1 MSTLTNRTIKSTYQQ
16 LLQVENNV
24 VQDGLGTSSL
34 SASFD
39 LTGLENIT
47 GSLNVSGTTDL
58 IGSAYVSGSMRI
70 SGTFEVLGTASISHL
85 ITTYE
90 SSSIIYASGSTK
102 FGDDTSDTH
111 QRTGSMTISGSLF
124 STNISGTFSGS
135 YKGDASGLTGTV
147 SSSYAVSASFATSG
161 TYALSSS
168 EATTATNVF
177 VLPKNTDSSTHFV
190 LFSQGVSGSF
200 RANSDS
206 GLSYVP
212 STNTLTATK
221 FIGALEGNATTAD
234 TASVVLGTI
243 LSASFALTASHAESQ
258 SVVNITSGSF
268 AASGDGPFTGS
279 FSSSR
284 ASTLSG
290 SFTGSSTG
298 SFTGS
303 GAGLVG
309 VVTSSFAITASHALN
324 SGGGGSGTGFPL
336 TGSAPISGT
345 LLVTGSN
352 APAVRVSGST
362 TLTGSLLV
370 SGTTSVTGSLNA
382 TSITETS
389 ALKYKQNINEITSSD
404 IIYNLRPVTFD
415 WKQDGSHDVGLIAE
429 EVGDHMP
436 ELVSKDKEGNVEGVK
451 YSKLTSL
458 LIKAVQDQQK
468 EIDYLKSLL
477 KK

>member
-24 VQDGLGTSSL
+24 IQDGLGTSSL

-58 IGSAYVSGSMRI
+58 IGSASVSGSMRI

-147 SSSYAVSASFATSG
+147 TSSFAESASFATSG

-177 VLPKNTDSSTHFV
+177 VLPKNTDGSTHFV

-290 SFTGSSTG
+290 SFTGASTG

-324 SGGGGSGTGFPL
+324 SGGGGSGAGFPFS
-336 TGSAPISGT
+336 GSRADVTAS
-345 LLVTGSN
+345 LNVTGGIANFTASMVVDG
-352 APAVRVSGST
+352 ALS
-362 TLTGSLLV
+362 
-370 SGTTSVTGSLNA
+370 A

-389 ALKYKQNINEITSSD
+389 ALKYKENINEITSSD

-415 WKQDGSHDVGLIAE
+415 WKKDGSHDVGLIAE
-429 EVGDHMP
+429 EVGDHMT

-468 EIDYLKSLL
+468 QIDELKSLL

>member
-24 VQDGLGTSSL
+24 IQDGLGTSSL

-39 LTGLENIT
+39 LTGLENVT

-58 IGSAYVSGSMRI
+58 IGSASVSGSMRI

-90 SSSIIYASGSTK
+90 SSSIIYANGSTK

-147 SSSYAVSASFATSG
+147 TSSFAESASFATSG

-177 VLPKNTDSSTHFV
+177 VLPKNTDGSTHFV

-206 GLSYVP
+206 GLSYTP

-243 LSASFALTASHAESQ
+243 LSASFAITASHAESQ
-258 SVVNITSGSF
+258 SVINVTSGSF

-279 FSSSR
+279 FSSSK

-324 SGGGGSGTGFPL
+324 SGGGGSGAGFPFS
-336 TGSAPISGT
+336 GSRADVTAS
-345 LLVTGSN
+345 LNVTGGIANFTASMVVDG
-352 APAVRVSGST
+352 ALS
-362 TLTGSLLV
+362 
-370 SGTTSVTGSLNA
+370 A

-389 ALKYKQNINEITSSD
+389 ALKYKENINEITSSD

-415 WKQDGSHDVGLIAE
+415 WKKDGSHDVGLIAE
-429 EVGDHMP
+429 EVGDHMT
-436 ELVSKDKEGNVEGVK
+436 ELVSRDKEGNVEGVK

-468 EIDYLKSLL
+468 EIDELKSLL

>member
-58 IGSAYVSGSMRI
+58 IGSASVSGSMRI

-147 SSSYAVSASFATSG
+147 TSSFAESASFATSG

-177 VLPKNTDSSTHFV
+177 VLPKNTDGSTHFV

-324 SGGGGSGTGFPL
+324 SGGGGSGAGFPFS
-336 TGSAPISGT
+336 GSRADVTAS
-345 LLVTGSN
+345 LNVTGGIANFTASMVVDG
-352 APAVRVSGST
+352 ALS
-362 TLTGSLLV
+362 
-370 SGTTSVTGSLNA
+370 A

-389 ALKYKQNINEITSSD
+389 ALKYKENINEITSSD

-415 WKQDGSHDVGLIAE
+415 WKKDGSHDVGLIAE
-429 EVGDHMP
+429 EVGDYMP

-468 EIDYLKSLL
+468 EIDELKSLL

>member
-58 IGSAYVSGSMRI
+58 IGSASVSGSMRI

-111 QRTGSMTISGSLF
+111 QRTGSMTNSGSLF
-124 STNISGTFSGS
+124 STNISGTFSCS

-147 SSSYAVSASFATSG
+147 TSSFAESASFATSG

-177 VLPKNTDSSTHFV
+177 VLPKNTDGSTHFV

-221 FIGALEGNATTAD
+221 FIGALEGNATPAD

-324 SGGGGSGTGFPL
+324 SGGGGSGAGFPFS
-336 TGSAPISGT
+336 GSRADVTAS
-345 LLVTGSN
+345 LNVTGGIANFTASMVVDG
-352 APAVRVSGST
+352 ALS
-362 TLTGSLLV
+362 
-370 SGTTSVTGSLNA
+370 A

-389 ALKYKQNINEITSSD
+389 ALKYKENINEITSSD

-415 WKQDGSHDVGLIAE
+415 WKKDGSHDVGLIAE
-429 EVGDHMP
+429 EVGDHMT

-468 EIDYLKSLL
+468 QIDELKSLL

>member
-24 VQDGLGTSSL
+24 IQDGLGTSSL

-39 LTGLENIT
+39 LTGIENIT

-58 IGSAYVSGSMRI
+58 IGSASLSGSMRI

-135 YKGDASGLTGTV
+135 YKGDASGLTGTI
-147 SSSYAVSASFATSG
+147 SSSFAESASFATSG

-177 VLPKNTDSSTHFV
+177 VLPKNTDGSTHFV

-324 SGGGGSGTGFPL
+324 SGGGGSGAGFPFS
-336 TGSAPISGT
+336 GSRADVTAS
-345 LLVTGSN
+345 LNVTGGIANFTASMVVDG
-352 APAVRVSGST
+352 ALS
-362 TLTGSLLV
+362 
-370 SGTTSVTGSLNA
+370 A

-389 ALKYKQNINEITSSD
+389 ALKYKENINEITSSD

-415 WKQDGSHDVGLIAE
+415 WKKDGSHDVGLIAE

-468 EIDYLKSLL
+468 QIDELKSLL

>member
-1 MSTLTNRTIKSTYQQ
+1 MSTLTNRTIKSTYGQ
-16 LLQVENNV
+16 LLQVESNTI
-24 VQDGLGTSSL
+24 QDGFGTSSISASLNLTGAIDMSGSTSLIGTSSL
-34 SASFD
+34 
-39 LTGLENIT
+39 T
-47 GSLNVSGTTDL
+47 GSHQ
-58 IGSAYVSGSMRI
+58 I
-70 SGTFEVLGTASISHL
+70 SGTLEILGTASISHL

-111 QRTGSMTISGSLF
+111 ERTGSMTISGSLI
-124 STNISGTFSGS
+124 STNISGAFSGS
-135 YKGDASGLTGTV
+135 YQGDGSNLTGLVTSSHAV
-147 SSSYAVSASFATSG
+147 TASHAISSSYAV
-161 TYALSSS
+161 SSS
-168 EATTATNVF
+168 EATTATNIHA
-177 VLPKNTDSSTHFV
+177 LPSNTSGDTHYV
-190 LFSQGVSGSF
+190 II
-200 RANSDS
+200 ANSTTGQTRARTDNN
-206 GLSYVP
+206 LTYVP
-212 STNTLTATK
+212 STNTLTATT
-221 FIGALEGNATTAD
+221 FVGNLTGNANTAD

-243 LSASFALTASHAESQ
+243 TSASFAVTASYAQSQ
-258 SVVNITSGSF
+258 SVQNITSGSF

-279 FSSSR
+279 FSSSK

-324 SGGGGSGTGFPL
+324 GGGGGSGTGFPL

-370 SGTTSVTGSLNA
+370 SGSTSLTGSLNA

-389 ALKYKQNINEITSSD
+389 ALRYKENIVTLNSAD
-404 IIYNLRPVTFD
+404 VVYNLRPVTFD
-415 WKQDGSHDVGLIAE
+415 WKDTGHKDYGLIAE
-429 EVGDHMP
+429 EVNEHLP
-436 ELVSKDKEGNVEGVK
+436 ELVKKSDITGEVEGIN
-451 YSKLTSL
+451 YTKLTSL
-458 LIKAVQDQQK
+458 LIRTVQVQQ
-468 EIDYLKSLL
+468 EQIDDLINRISLL
-477 KK
+477 ENID

>member
-24 VQDGLGTSSL
+24 IQDGLGTSSL

-58 IGSAYVSGSMRI
+58 IGSASVSGSMRI

-124 STNISGTFSGS
+124 STNISGSFSGS
-135 YKGDASGLTGTV
+135 YKGDDSGLTGPVT
-147 SSSYAVSASFATSG
+147 SSFAESASFATSG

-177 VLPKNTDSSTHFV
+177 VLPKNTDGSTHFV

-221 FIGALEGNATTAD
+221 FIGALEGNATPAD

-324 SGGGGSGTGFPL
+324 SGGGGSGAGFPFS
-336 TGSAPISGT
+336 GSRADVTAS
-345 LLVTGSN
+345 LNVTGGIANFTASMVVDG
-352 APAVRVSGST
+352 ALS
-362 TLTGSLLV
+362 
-370 SGTTSVTGSLNA
+370 A

-389 ALKYKQNINEITSSD
+389 ALKYKENINEITSSD

-415 WKQDGSHDVGLIAE
+415 WKKDGSHDVGLIAE
-429 EVGDHMP
+429 EVGDHMT

-468 EIDYLKSLL
+468 QIDELKSLL

>member
-24 VQDGLGTSSL
+24 IQDGLGTSSL

-39 LTGLENIT
+39 LTGIENIT

-58 IGSAYVSGSMRI
+58 IGSASLSGSMRI

-135 YKGDASGLTGTV
+135 YKGDASGLTGTI
-147 SSSYAVSASFATSG
+147 SSSFAESASFATSG

-177 VLPKNTDSSTHFV
+177 VLPKNTDGSTHFV

-279 FSSSR
+279 FSSSK

-324 SGGGGSGTGFPL
+324 SGGGGSGAGFPFS
-336 TGSAPISGT
+336 GSRADVTAS
-345 LLVTGSN
+345 LNVTGGIANFTASMIVDG
-352 APAVRVSGST
+352 ALS
-362 TLTGSLLV
+362 
-370 SGTTSVTGSLNA
+370 A

-389 ALKYKQNINEITSSD
+389 ALKYKENINEITSSD

-415 WKQDGSHDVGLIAE
+415 WKKDGSHDVGLIAE
-429 EVGDHMP
+429 EVGDHMS

-468 EIDYLKSLL
+468 QIDELKSLL

>member
-58 IGSAYVSGSMRI
+58 IGSASVSGSMKI

-147 SSSYAVSASFATSG
+147 TSSFAESASFATSG

-177 VLPKNTDSSTHFV
+177 VLPKNTDGSTHFV

-324 SGGGGSGTGFPL
+324 SGGGGSGAGFPFS
-336 TGSAPISGT
+336 GSRADVTAS
-345 LLVTGSN
+345 LNVTGGIANFTASMVVDG
-352 APAVRVSGST
+352 ALS
-362 TLTGSLLV
+362 
-370 SGTTSVTGSLNA
+370 A

-389 ALKYKQNINEITSSD
+389 ALKYKENINEITSSD

-415 WKQDGSHDVGLIAE
+415 WKKDGSHDVGLIAE

-468 EIDYLKSLL
+468 EIDELKSLL

>member
-24 VQDGLGTSSL
+24 IQDGLGTSSL

-58 IGSAYVSGSMRI
+58 IGSASVSGSMRI

-147 SSSYAVSASFATSG
+147 TSSFAESASFATSG

-290 SFTGSSTG
+290 SFTGSSTD

-324 SGGGGSGTGFPL
+324 SGGGGSGAGFPFS
-336 TGSAPISGT
+336 GSRADVTAS
-345 LLVTGSN
+345 LNVTGGISN
-352 APAVRVSGST
+352 FTASMVVDGALS
-362 TLTGSLLV
+362 
-370 SGTTSVTGSLNA
+370 A

-389 ALKYKQNINEITSSD
+389 ALKYKENINEITSSD

-415 WKQDGSHDVGLIAE
+415 WKKDGSHDVGLIAE
-429 EVGDHMP
+429 EVGDHMT

-468 EIDYLKSLL
+468 QIDELKSLL

>member
-24 VQDGLGTSSL
+24 IQDGLGTSSL

-39 LTGLENIT
+39 ITGLENIT

-58 IGSAYVSGSMRI
+58 IGSASLSGSMRI
-70 SGTFEVLGTASISHL
+70 SGTLEVLGTASISHL

-135 YKGDASGLTGTV
+135 YKGDASGLTGTIT
-147 SSSYAVSASFATSG
+147 SSFAESASFSTSG

-168 EATTATNVF
+168 EASTATNVF

-258 SVVNITSGSF
+258 SVINVTSGSF

-284 ASTLSG
+284 FSKISG

-324 SGGGGSGTGFPL
+324 SGGGGSGAGFPFS
-336 TGSAPISGT
+336 GSRADVTAS
-345 LLVTGSN
+345 LNVTGGIANFTASMVIDG
-352 APAVRVSGST
+352 ALS
-362 TLTGSLLV
+362 
-370 SGTTSVTGSLNA
+370 A

-389 ALKYKQNINEITSSD
+389 ALKYKENINEITSSN

-415 WKQDGSHDVGLIAE
+415 WKKDGSHDVGLIAE
-429 EVGDHMP
+429 EVGDHMT

-468 EIDYLKSLL
+468 QIDELKSLL

>member
-58 IGSAYVSGSMRI
+58 IGSASVSGSMRI

-258 SVVNITSGSF
+258 SVINVTSGSF
-268 AASGDGPFTGS
+268 ASSGDGPFTGS

-324 SGGGGSGTGFPL
+324 SGGGGSGAGFPFS
-336 TGSAPISGT
+336 GSRADVTAS
-345 LLVTGSN
+345 LNVTGGIANFTASMVVDG
-352 APAVRVSGST
+352 ALS
-362 TLTGSLLV
+362 
-370 SGTTSVTGSLNA
+370 A

-389 ALKYKQNINEITSSD
+389 ALKYKENINEITSSD

-415 WKQDGSHDVGLIAE
+415 WKKDGSHDVGLIAE
-429 EVGDHMP
+429 EVGDHMT

-468 EIDYLKSLL
+468 EIDELKSLL

>member
-58 IGSAYVSGSMRI
+58 IGSASVSGSMRI

-147 SSSYAVSASFATSG
+147 TSSFAESASFATSG

-221 FIGALEGNATTAD
+221 FIGALEGNASTAD

-324 SGGGGSGTGFPL
+324 SGGGGSGAGFPFS
-336 TGSAPISGT
+336 GSRADVTAS
-345 LLVTGSN
+345 LNVTGGIANFTASMVVDG
-352 APAVRVSGST
+352 ALS
-362 TLTGSLLV
+362 
-370 SGTTSVTGSLNA
+370 A

-389 ALKYKQNINEITSSD
+389 ALKYKENINEITSSD

-415 WKQDGSHDVGLIAE
+415 WKKDGSHDVGLIAE
-429 EVGDHMP
+429 EVGDHMT

-468 EIDYLKSLL
+468 QIDELKSLL

>member
-24 VQDGLGTSSL
+24 IQDGLGTSSL

-39 LTGLENIT
+39 LTGIENIT

-58 IGSAYVSGSMRI
+58 IGSASLSGSMKI

-102 FGDDTSDTH
+102 FGDDVSDTH
-111 QRTGSMTISGSLF
+111 ERTGSMTISGSLF

-135 YKGDASGLTGTV
+135 YKGDASGLTGTI
-147 SSSYAVSASFATSG
+147 SSSFAESASFATSG

-177 VLPKNTDSSTHFV
+177 VLPKNADGSTHYV
-190 LFSQGVSGSF
+190 LFAQGVSGSF

-206 GLSYVP
+206 GLQYVP

-279 FSSSR
+279 FSSSLV
-284 ASTLSG
+284 SFLSG
-290 SFTGSSTG
+290 SMTGSHTG

-303 GAGLVG
+303 GAGIVG
-309 VVTSSFAITASHALN
+309 VITSSFAITASHALN
-324 SGGGGSGTGFPL
+324 SGGGGSGAGFPFS
-336 TGSAPISGT
+336 GSRADVTAS
-345 LLVTGSN
+345 LNVTGGIANFTASIIVDG
-352 APAVRVSGST
+352 ALS
-362 TLTGSLLV
+362 
-370 SGTTSVTGSLNA
+370 A

-389 ALKYKQNINEITSSD
+389 ALKYKENINEITSSD

-415 WKQDGSHDVGLIAE
+415 WKKDGSHDVGLIAE
-429 EVGDHMP
+429 EVREHMS
-436 ELVSKDKEGNVEGVK
+436 ELVSIDEEGNVEGVK

-458 LIKAVQDQQK
+458 LIKTVQDQQHQ
-468 EIDYLKSLL
+468 IDNLTSELNWVKNRL
-477 KK
+477 

>member
-16 LLQVENNV
+16 LLQVKNNV

-58 IGSAYVSGSMRI
+58 IGSASVSGSMRI

-147 SSSYAVSASFATSG
+147 TSSFAESASFATSG

-177 VLPKNTDSSTHFV
+177 VLPKNTDGSTHFV

-221 FIGALEGNATTAD
+221 FVGALEGNATTAD

-324 SGGGGSGTGFPL
+324 SGGGGSGAGFPFS
-336 TGSAPISGT
+336 GSRADVTAS
-345 LLVTGSN
+345 LNVTGGIANFTASMVVDG
-352 APAVRVSGST
+352 ALS
-362 TLTGSLLV
+362 
-370 SGTTSVTGSLNA
+370 A

-389 ALKYKQNINEITSSD
+389 ALKYKENINEITSSD

-415 WKQDGSHDVGLIAE
+415 WKKDGSHDVGLIAE
-429 EVGDHMP
+429 EVGDHMT
-436 ELVSKDKEGNVEGVK
+436 ELVSRDKEGNVEGVK

-468 EIDYLKSLL
+468 EIDELKSLL

>member
-24 VQDGLGTSSL
+24 IQDGLGTSSL

-58 IGSAYVSGSMRI
+58 IGSASVSGSMRI

-147 SSSYAVSASFATSG
+147 TSSFAESASFATSG

-177 VLPKNTDSSTHFV
+177 VLPKNTDGSTHFV

-290 SFTGSSTG
+290 SFTGASTG

-303 GAGLVG
+303 GAGLVR
-309 VVTSSFAITASHALN
+309 VVTSSLAITASHALN
-324 SGGGGSGTGFPL
+324 SGGGGSGAGFPF
-336 TGSAPISGT
+336 SGARADVT
-345 LLVTGSN
+345 ASLNVTGGIANFTASMVVDG
-352 APAVRVSGST
+352 ALS
-362 TLTGSLLV
+362 
-370 SGTTSVTGSLNA
+370 A

-389 ALKYKQNINEITSSD
+389 ALKYKENINEITSSD

-415 WKQDGSHDVGLIAE
+415 WKKDGSHDVGLIAE
-429 EVGDHMP
+429 EVGDHMT

-468 EIDYLKSLL
+468 QIDELKSLL

>member
-1 MSTLTNRTIKSTYQQ
+1 
-16 LLQVENNV
+16 
-24 VQDGLGTSSL
+24 
-34 SASFD
+34 
-39 LTGLENIT
+39 
-47 GSLNVSGTTDL
+47 
-58 IGSAYVSGSMRI
+58 MRI

-147 SSSYAVSASFATSG
+147 TSSFAESASFATSG

-324 SGGGGSGTGFPL
+324 SGGGGSGAGFPFS
-336 TGSAPISGT
+336 GSRADVTAS
-345 LLVTGSN
+345 LNVTGGIANFTASMVVDG
-352 APAVRVSGST
+352 ALS
-362 TLTGSLLV
+362 
-370 SGTTSVTGSLNA
+370 A

-389 ALKYKQNINEITSSD
+389 ALKYKENINEITSSD

-415 WKQDGSHDVGLIAE
+415 WKKDGSHDVGLIAE

-468 EIDYLKSLL
+468 EIDELKSLL

>member
-58 IGSAYVSGSMRI
+58 IGSASVSGSMRI

-147 SSSYAVSASFATSG
+147 TSSFAESASFATSG

-221 FIGALEGNATTAD
+221 FIGALEGNASTAD

-258 SVVNITSGSF
+258 SVINVTSGSF

-324 SGGGGSGTGFPL
+324 SGGGGSGAGFPFS
-336 TGSAPISGT
+336 GSRADVTAS
-345 LLVTGSN
+345 LNVTGGIANFTASMVVDG
-352 APAVRVSGST
+352 ALS
-362 TLTGSLLV
+362 
-370 SGTTSVTGSLNA
+370 A

-389 ALKYKQNINEITSSD
+389 ALKYKENINEITSSD

-415 WKQDGSHDVGLIAE
+415 WKKDGSHDVGLIAE
-429 EVGDHMP
+429 EVGDHMT

-468 EIDYLKSLL
+468 QIDELKSLL

>member
-24 VQDGLGTSSL
+24 IQDGLGTSSL

-39 LTGLENIT
+39 LTGIENIT

-58 IGSAYVSGSMRI
+58 IGSASLSGSMRI

-135 YKGDASGLTGTV
+135 YKGDASGLTGTI
-147 SSSYAVSASFATSG
+147 SSSFAESASFATSG

-177 VLPKNTDSSTHFV
+177 VLPKNTDGSTHFV

-279 FSSSR
+279 FSSSK

-324 SGGGGSGTGFPL
+324 SGGGGSGAGFPFS
-336 TGSAPISGT
+336 GSRADVTAS
-345 LLVTGSN
+345 LNVTGGIANFTASMIVDG
-352 APAVRVSGST
+352 ALS
-362 TLTGSLLV
+362 
-370 SGTTSVTGSLNA
+370 A

-389 ALKYKQNINEITSSD
+389 ALKYKENINEITSSD

-415 WKQDGSHDVGLIAE
+415 WKKDGSHDVGLIAE
-429 EVGDHMP
+429 EVGDHMS
-436 ELVSKDKEGNVEGVK
+436 ELVSKDKEGNIEGVK

-468 EIDYLKSLL
+468 EIDELKSLL